1 MDTQIKD
8 KIFKGLIW
16 SFLILYLSVALISG
30 YHCVEFCMV
39 GNPLIL
45 SIIMS
50 FAFEVGL
57 ALTLFSIL
65 ISDKNKNNTVNWILM
80 SLLTCVQ
87 VMGNIYSV
95 EKYMETSNNN
105 FYVYIQNGFLHWF
118 TEDMPEKEVMSI
130 IAIILGAL
138 LPFVALLMTSMVA
151 RNWKDHME
159 EKRIE
164 KQQTEETEQIP
175 FPTEPPIEKQPSEPI
190 TTEEEEAVNQ
200 IYNDRENESSVSD
213 TPSTQ
218 HDEKLVESLLN
229 DDDKKREF
237 VTVNESPTKS
247 KETPIPQENS
257 ESEETETSSEETTEE
272 VKFAT
277 PKPQQTTEFK
287 KPVINFFSPISQR
300 K

>member
-65 ISDKNKNNTVNWILM
+65 ISDKNKNNTVSWILM

-105 FYVYIQNGFLHWF
+105 FYIYIQNGFLHWF

-164 KQQTEETEQIP
+164 KQTENPEPP
-175 FPTEPPIEKQPSEPI
+175 FPTEPPIENLPLDPI
-190 TTEEEEAVNQ
+190 TPEEEDALNQ
-200 IYNDRENESSVSD
+200 MYNERENVPYFSDSS
-213 TPSTQ
+213 TPSIQ
-218 HDEKLVESLLN
+218 RNESLEESLLE
-229 DDDKKREF
+229 D
-237 VTVNESPTKS
+237 ESVPKI
-247 KETPIPQENS
+247 KENPISQEIK
-257 ESEETETSSEETTEE
+257 ESEETDTSNEESTEE

-277 PKPQQTTEFK
+277 QKPQQTTEFK
-287 KPVINFFSPISQR
+287 RPVINFFSPMSQH

>member
-65 ISDKNKNNTVNWILM
+65 ISDKNKNNTVSWILM

-105 FYVYIQNGFLHWF
+105 FYIYIQNGFLHWF

-159 EKRIE
+159 EKKLE
-164 KQQTEETEQIP
+164 KQTEEPEPP
-175 FPTEPPIEKQPSEPI
+175 FPTEPPMENPPLNTI
-190 TTEEEEAVNQ
+190 TPEEEDALNQ
-200 IYNDRENESSVSD
+200 MYNEREN
-213 TPSTQ
+213 TPSSDSPSSTTQ
-218 HDEKLVESLLN
+218 RNESLEESLL
-229 DDDKKREF
+229 DDDYKKREF
-237 VTVNESPTKS
+237 IPMN
-247 KETPIPQENS
+247 ETPTTQEIK
-257 ESEETETSSEETTEE
+257 ESEETDTSNEESTEE

-287 KPVINFFSPISQR
+287 RPVINFFSPMTQH

>member
-65 ISDKNKNNTVNWILM
+65 ISDKNKNNTVSWILM

-95 EKYMETSNNN
+95 EKYMETSNTN
-105 FYVYIQNGFLHWF
+105 FYIYIQNGFLHWF

-159 EKRIE
+159 KKNMEK
-164 KQQTEETEQIP
+164 QTEESEPP
-175 FPTEPPIEKQPSEPI
+175 FPTEPPMENLPLDTI
-190 TTEEEEAVNQ
+190 TPEEEDALNQ
-200 IYNDRENESSVSD
+200 MYNERENEPSSDSS
-213 TPSTQ
+213 TPSIQ
-218 HDEKLVESLLN
+218 RNESLVESLL

-237 VTVNESPTKS
+237 VPKI
-247 KETPIPQENS
+247 KENPISQENK
-257 ESEETETSSEETTEE
+257 ESEESDTSNEEATEE
-272 VKFAT
+272 VKCAT

-287 KPVINFFSPISQR
+287 RPVINFFSPMSQR

>member
-16 SFLILYLSVALISG
+16 SFLILSLSVALISG

-65 ISDKNKNNTVNWILM
+65 ISDKNKNNTVSWILM

-95 EKYMETSNNN
+95 EKYMETSNTN
-105 FYVYIQNGFLHWF
+105 FYIYIQNGFLHWF

-159 EKRIE
+159 KKNMEK
-164 KQQTEETEQIP
+164 QTEESEPP
-175 FPTEPPIEKQPSEPI
+175 FPTEPPMENLPLDTI
-190 TTEEEEAVNQ
+190 TPEEEDALNQ
-200 IYNDRENESSVSD
+200 MYNERENEPSSDSS
-213 TPSTQ
+213 TPSIQ
-218 HDEKLVESLLN
+218 RNESLVESLL

-237 VTVNESPTKS
+237 VPKI
-247 KETPIPQENS
+247 KENPISQENK
-257 ESEETETSSEETTEE
+257 ESEESDTSNEESTEE

-287 KPVINFFSPISQR
+287 RPVINFFSPMSQR

>member
-65 ISDKNKNNTVNWILM
+65 ISDKNKNNTVSWILM

-105 FYVYIQNGFLHWF
+105 FYIYIQNGFLHWF

-138 LPFVALLMTSMVA
+138 LPFVALLMTSMVT

-175 FPTEPPIEKQPSEPI
+175 FPTEPPMENHPSEPI
-190 TTEEEEAVNQ
+190 TPEEEEALNQ
-200 IYNDRENESSVSD
+200 IYNERENESQ
-213 TPSTQ
+213 T
-218 HDEKLVESLLN
+218 ES
-229 DDDKKREF
+229 E
-237 VTVNESPTKS
+237 EA
-247 KETPIPQENS
+247 PIPQENN
-257 ESEETETSSEETTEE
+257 ESEKTDNNSEETTEE

-287 KPVINFFSPISQR
+287 KPVINFFSPMSQR

>member
-65 ISDKNKNNTVNWILM
+65 ISDKNKNNTVSWILM

-105 FYVYIQNGFLHWF
+105 FYIYIQNGFLHWF

-164 KQQTEETEQIP
+164 KQTENPEPP
-175 FPTEPPIEKQPSEPI
+175 FPTEPPIENLPLDPI
-190 TTEEEEAVNQ
+190 TPEEEDALNQ
-200 IYNDRENESSVSD
+200 MYNERENVPYFSDSS
-213 TPSTQ
+213 TPSIQ
-218 HDEKLVESLLN
+218 RNESLEESLLE
-229 DDDKKREF
+229 D
-237 VTVNESPTKS
+237 ESVPKI
-247 KETPIPQENS
+247 KENPISQENK
-257 ESEETETSSEETTEE
+257 ESEESDTSNEESTEE

-287 KPVINFFSPISQR
+287 RPVINFFSPMSQH

>member
-65 ISDKNKNNTVNWILM
+65 ISDKNKNNTVSWVLM

-95 EKYMETSNNN
+95 EKYMETSNTN
-105 FYVYIQNGFLHWF
+105 FYIYIQNGFLHWF

-159 EKRIE
+159 KKNMEK
-164 KQQTEETEQIP
+164 QTEESEPP
-175 FPTEPPIEKQPSEPI
+175 FPTEPPMENLPLDTI
-190 TTEEEEAVNQ
+190 TPEEEDALNQ
-200 IYNDRENESSVSD
+200 MYNERENEPSSDSSA
-213 TPSTQ
+213 PSIQ
-218 HDEKLVESLLN
+218 RNESLVESLL

-237 VTVNESPTKS
+237 VPKI
-247 KETPIPQENS
+247 KENPISQENKD
-257 ESEETETSSEETTEE
+257 SEESDTSNEESTEE

-287 KPVINFFSPISQR
+287 RPVINFFSPMSQR

>member
-65 ISDKNKNNTVNWILM
+65 ISDKNKNNTVSWILM

-105 FYVYIQNGFLHWF
+105 FYIYIQNGFLHWF

-164 KQQTEETEQIP
+164 KQTENPEPP
-175 FPTEPPIEKQPSEPI
+175 FPTEPPIENLPLDPI
-190 TTEEEEAVNQ
+190 TPEEEDALNQ
-200 IYNDRENESSVSD
+200 MYNERENVPYFSDSS
-213 TPSTQ
+213 TPSIQ
-218 HDEKLVESLLN
+218 RNESLEESLLE
-229 DDDKKREF
+229 D
-237 VTVNESPTKS
+237 ESVPKI
-247 KETPIPQENS
+247 KENPISQENK
-257 ESEETETSSEETTEE
+257 ESEESDTSNEESTEE

-287 KPVINFFSPISQR
+287 RPVINFFSPVSQR

>member
-1 MDTQIKD
+1 
-8 KIFKGLIW
+8 
-16 SFLILYLSVALISG
+16 
-30 YHCVEFCMV
+30 
-39 GNPLIL
+39 
-45 SIIMS
+45 
-50 FAFEVGL
+50 
-57 ALTLFSIL
+57 
-65 ISDKNKNNTVNWILM
+65 M

-105 FYVYIQNGFLHWF
+105 FYIYIQNGFLHWF

-159 EKRIE
+159 EKKSE
-164 KQQTEETEQIP
+164 KQTEEPEPP
-175 FPTEPPIEKQPSEPI
+175 FPIEPPMENPSLDTI
-190 TTEEEEAVNQ
+190 TPEEEDALNQ
-200 IYNDRENESSVSD
+200 MYNEREN
-213 TPSTQ
+213 TPSSDSPSSTTQ
-218 HDEKLVESLLN
+218 RNESLEESLL
-229 DDDKKREF
+229 DDDYKKREF
-237 VTVNESPTKS
+237 IPMN
-247 KETPIPQENS
+247 ETPTTQEIK
-257 ESEETETSSEETTEE
+257 ESEETDTSNEESTEE

-287 KPVINFFSPISQR
+287 RPVINFFSPMSQH

>member
-65 ISDKNKNNTVNWILM
+65 ISDKNKNNTVSWILM

-105 FYVYIQNGFLHWF
+105 FYIYIQNGFLHWF

-159 EKRIE
+159 EKRME
-164 KQQTEETEQIP
+164 KQTEEPEPP
-175 FPTEPPIEKQPSEPI
+175 FPTEPPMENLPLEPI
-190 TTEEEEAVNQ
+190 TPEEEDVLNQ
-200 IYNDRENESSVSD
+200 MYNERENEPSSDSS

-218 HDEKLVESLLN
+218 RNESLEEL
-229 DDDKKREF
+229 
-237 VTVNESPTKS
+237 TS
-247 KETPIPQENS
+247 QENK
-257 ESEETETSSEETTEE
+257 ESEESDTSNEESTEK

-287 KPVINFFSPISQR
+287 RPVINFFSPVSQR

>member
-65 ISDKNKNNTVNWILM
+65 ISDKNKNNTVSWILM

-105 FYVYIQNGFLHWF
+105 FYIYIQNGFLHWF
-118 TEDMPEKEVMSI
+118 TEDM
-130 IAIILGAL
+130 
-138 LPFVALLMTSMVA
+138 
-151 RNWKDHME
+151 
-159 EKRIE
+159 
-164 KQQTEETEQIP
+164 Q
-175 FPTEPPIEKQPSEPI
+175 
-190 TTEEEEAVNQ
+190 
-200 IYNDRENESSVSD
+200 
-213 TPSTQ
+213 
-218 HDEKLVESLLN
+218 
-229 DDDKKREF
+229 
-237 VTVNESPTKS
+237 
-247 KETPIPQENS
+247 
-257 ESEETETSSEETTEE
+257 
-272 VKFAT
+272 
-277 PKPQQTTEFK
+277 
-287 KPVINFFSPISQR
+287 
-300 K
+300 

>member
-65 ISDKNKNNTVNWILM
+65 ISDKNKNNTVSWVLM

-95 EKYMETSNNN
+95 EKYMETSNTN
-105 FYVYIQNGFLHWF
+105 FYIYIQNGFLHWF

-159 EKRIE
+159 KKNMEK
-164 KQQTEETEQIP
+164 QTEESEPP
-175 FPTEPPIEKQPSEPI
+175 FPTEPPMENLPLDTI
-190 TTEEEEAVNQ
+190 TPEEEDALNQ
-200 IYNDRENESSVSD
+200 MYNERENEPSSDSSA
-213 TPSTQ
+213 PSIQ
-218 HDEKLVESLLN
+218 RNESLVESLL

-237 VTVNESPTKS
+237 VPKI
-247 KETPIPQENS
+247 KENPISLENKD
-257 ESEETETSSEETTEE
+257 SEESDTSNEESTEE

-287 KPVINFFSPISQR
+287 RPVINFFSPMSQR

>member
-65 ISDKNKNNTVNWILM
+65 ISDKNKNNTVSWILM

-95 EKYMETSNNN
+95 EKYMETSNNH
-105 FYVYIQNGFLHWF
+105 FYIYIQNGFLHWF

-175 FPTEPPIEKQPSEPI
+175 FPTEPPMENHPSEPI
-190 TTEEEEAVNQ
+190 TPEEEDALNQ
-200 IYNDRENESSVSD
+200 MYNEREN
-213 TPSTQ
+213 TPSSDSPSSTTQ
-218 HDEKLVESLLN
+218 RNKSLEESLLA
-229 DDDKKREF
+229 DDYKKREF
-237 VTVNESPTKS
+237 IPMN
-247 KETPIPQENS
+247 ETPTTQEIK
-257 ESEETETSSEETTEE
+257 ESEETDTSNEESTEE

-287 KPVINFFSPISQR
+287 RPVINFFSPMTQH

>member
-16 SFLILYLSVALISG
+16 SFLTLYLSVALISG

-65 ISDKNKNNTVNWILM
+65 ISDKNKNNTVSWILM

-105 FYVYIQNGFLHWF
+105 FYIYIQNGFLHWF

-159 EKRIE
+159 EKRME
-164 KQQTEETEQIP
+164 KQTEDTEPP
-175 FPTEPPIEKQPSEPI
+175 FPTEPPMENPPLDTI
-190 TTEEEEAVNQ
+190 TPEEEDALNQ
-200 IYNDRENESSVSD
+200 MYNEREN
-213 TPSTQ
+213 TPSSDSPSSTTQ
-218 HDEKLVESLLN
+218 RNESLEESLLE
-229 DDDKKREF
+229 D
-237 VTVNESPTKS
+237 ESVPKIKENPIS
-247 KETPIPQENS
+247 QENKETEEPDTSNE
-257 ESEETETSSEETTEE
+257 ESTEE

-287 KPVINFFSPISQR
+287 RPVINFFSPVSQR